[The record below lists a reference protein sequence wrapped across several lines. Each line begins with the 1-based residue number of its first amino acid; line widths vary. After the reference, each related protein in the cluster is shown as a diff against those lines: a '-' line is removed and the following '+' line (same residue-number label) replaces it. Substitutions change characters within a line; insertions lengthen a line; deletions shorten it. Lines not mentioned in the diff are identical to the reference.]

1 MGVRIAYEGGI
12 KMVEVPVGSDEFA
25 MEGGIG
31 IVRDGGGGTT
41 AHVCVGFKWACQ
53 PSANTLSVGFTTY
66 PRV

>member
-1 MGVRIAYEGGI
+1 
-12 KMVEVPVGSDEFA
+12 MVEVPVGSDEFA